1 MRPFVTIP
9 FVETARER
17 WRRAFRRRAT
27 AFGALVMVPAALWSL
42 DRFYL
47 PLPLL
52 ADRLGGATGLDR
64 FIGLV
69 AERIGG

>member
-1 MRPFVTIP
+1 VL
-9 FVETARER
+9 
-17 WRRAFRRRAT
+17 RRRSA
-27 AFGALVMVPAALWSL
+27 AFGALVMAPAALWSV

-47 PLPLL
+47 PLPVL

-64 FIGLV
+64 FMSLV